1 MTKTIFCI
9 SLLLGLCLATPT
21 LARNVDKSVYCQM
34 QVTAAVMGSGI
45 WYQMGY
51 PFNLSANNL
60 GLIPGTTAYQL
71 TELAYQLHQQRLPQ
85 SAITQQVQQRCSGFS
100 VSELAAEHSFFAENG
115 NTPVELTVC
124 GDVTILVVQSF
135 SLLEGQPVSVD
146 ALLTLMQG
154 EQALPGLPQLT
165 EFAVGLLQ
173 QQQVETAILEQVF
186 SYCQQQST
194 EFKQQLAR
202 GYYAH

>member
-1 MTKTIFCI
+1 MAKTIFCI
-9 SLLLGLCLATPT
+9 SLLLALCLATPV
-21 LARNVDKSVYCQM
+21 LAKDVDKSFYCQM
-34 QVTAAVMGSGI
+34 QVTAAVMGSGV

-71 TELAYQLHQQRLPQ
+71 TELAYQLHQQHLPQ
-85 SAITQQVQQRCSGFS
+85 STITQQVQQRCSSFS
-100 VSELAAEHSFFAENG
+100 VNELATKHSFFAENG

-124 GDVTILVVQSF
+124 GDVTTLVVQSF

-154 EQALPGLPQLT
+154 EQVLPGLPQLT
-165 EFAVGLLQ
+165 EFAVRLSQ
-173 QQQVETAILEQVF
+173 QQQLETAILEQLF
-186 SYCQQQST
+186 SYCQQQSA
-194 EFKQQLAR
+194 EFKQQLAS
-202 GYYAH
+202 GYYAN

>member
-1 MTKTIFCI
+1 MAKTIFCI
-9 SLLLGLCLATPT
+9 SLLLALCLATPA
-21 LARNVDKSVYCQM
+21 LARDVDKSFYCQM
-34 QVTAAVMGSGI
+34 QVTAAVMGSGV

-100 VSELAAEHSFFAENG
+100 VNELATEHSFFAENG

-154 EQALPGLPQLT
+154 EQALPGLPLLT

-186 SYCQQQST
+186 SYCQQQSA